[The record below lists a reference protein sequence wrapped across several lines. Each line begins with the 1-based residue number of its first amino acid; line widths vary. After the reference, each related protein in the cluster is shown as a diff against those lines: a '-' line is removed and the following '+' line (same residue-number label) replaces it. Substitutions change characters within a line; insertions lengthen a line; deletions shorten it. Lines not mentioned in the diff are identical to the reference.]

1 MNSKVSLQIIWKWN
15 DKHFRAGFLAVSRKK
30 AAFHE
35 HFIKKDDAIMKRRKR
50 RLNPI
55 YWIFQFLG
63 GLVAIGSLFFIPYL
77 VEKILGG

>member
-1 MNSKVSLQIIWKWN
+1 MLVKN
-15 DKHFRAGFLAVSRKK
+15 RK
-30 AAFHE
+30 
-35 HFIKKDDAIMKRRKR
+35 RNR

-55 YWIFQFLG
+55 YWTFQFLG